1 MNKKILIIIGTIIVL
16 AIIVILS
23 LSSNNH
29 NSNLNLDDLKRNIFK
44 QYNEI
49 NLRVLENEEIRNYFG
64 IDLKDDI
71 DSLFITDYFI
81 EDEPK
86 PFSPNVLIVVVNSKD
101 YHDYATLLKNY
112 IDVEIMNSLEEHE
125 KFFGTPLLGYC
136 FNSGSAAPSE
146 AKEGEEPENGRLLLM
161 NSQAAV
167 FACADIYR
175 TAVFYEDKL
184 GFKAVEIPIYFQ
196 ERTLGT
202 SKMSLGISFEA
213 AWRTLVLRSQHKD
226 VKRRA

>member
-23 LSSNNH
+23 LSSNNL

-44 QYNEI
+44 QYNEF

-71 DSLFITDYFI
+71 DSLFITDYFV
-81 EDEPK
+81 EENPK

-112 IDVEIMNSLEEHE
+112 IDVEIMNSLDMERVNKYKEAIIEE
-125 KFFGTPLLGYC
+125 KRNYYYL
-136 FNSGSAAPSE
+136 A
-146 AKEGEEPENGRLLLM
+146 
-161 NSQAAV
+161 
-167 FACADIYR
+167 
-175 TAVFYEDKL
+175 
-184 GFKAVEIPIYFQ
+184 
-196 ERTLGT
+196 LGT
-202 SKMSLGISFEA
+202 DKNIVTIIEDFFNN
-213 AWRTLVLRSQHKD
+213 
-226 VKRRA
+226 